1 MCENY
6 TRMALPSENYRE
18 LLGTAICVFNSN
30 YAFIIETYLRVNT
43 NAGFDWYKLIDKTS
57 GTMLESVKKKITDAS
72 GEKVVDLFDL
82 LCKKRNRIFHSFQ
95 ITDTDGEQRLATK
108 DKEDRQFVITE
119 SFLIDFLQE
128 NQKLSDLLH
137 ELRGY

>member
-30 YAFIIETYLRVNT
+30 NAFIIETYLRVNT

-57 GTMLESVKKKITDAS
+57 GTMLESVKK
-72 GEKVVDLFDL
+72 
-82 LCKKRNRIFHSFQ
+82 R
-95 ITDTDGEQRLATK
+95 
-108 DKEDRQFVITE
+108 
-119 SFLIDFLQE
+119 
-128 NQKLSDLLH
+128 
-137 ELRGY
+137 